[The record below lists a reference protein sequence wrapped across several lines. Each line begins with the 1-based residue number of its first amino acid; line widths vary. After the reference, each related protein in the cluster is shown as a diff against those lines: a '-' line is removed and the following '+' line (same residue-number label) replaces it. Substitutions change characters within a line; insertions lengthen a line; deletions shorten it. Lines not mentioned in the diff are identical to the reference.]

1 MLSLTVLGAIN
12 ALLILN
18 PPHSLLILLDLMR
31 ISMAARV
38 TLVVTVVVNVVLSVL
53 FERIATNRVG
63 RVIGS
68 AMETFRSK
76 TRVRSGKVYKAVE
89 SGMR

>member
-12 ALLILN
+12 ALLILS
-18 PPHSLLILLDLMR
+18 PPHSLLILLDLMH
-31 ISMAARV
+31 IPMSARV
-38 TLVVTVVVNVVLSVL
+38 TLVVTVVVNVVLSVI
-53 FERIATNRVG
+53 FERVATNSVG

-68 AMETFRSK
+68 AMEALRSK
-76 TRVRSGKVYKAVE
+76 TRVSGGKVYKAVE